1 MVPEK
6 RLRSPQTKAFFHGE
20 NERFEERGLRIED
33 GEWRMGI
40 GDWGLENREWMMD
53 EAPWAP
59 FFLVIGWSV
68 SPATGIYELS
78 RHYRRVLRI
87 FACVETLH
95 RVSKSAEVDP
105 AKKSNI
111 VRIGKIS

>member
-1 MVPEK
+1 
-6 RLRSPQTKAFFHGE
+6 
-20 NERFEERGLRIED
+20 
-33 GEWRMGI
+33 MGN
-40 GDWGLENREWMMD
+40 GDWRLEIRDWRLEIGGG
-53 EAPWAP
+53 ALGAA
-59 FFLVIGWSV
+59 FLLVIGWSI
-68 SPATGIYELS
+68 SLATGIYELS

-87 FACVETLH
+87 SACVETLH